1 MASGS
6 YIMQCSFKS
15 LLMNLTQ
22 LQFFSASVQNWK
34 SLGGKI
40 QVVQFGYGVYSWI
53 SQLWL
58 GSYSAEMAAEGL
70 LFCVYLRPFSPNKGN
85 YYKLKSV
92 IRWSGGFPDGSV
104 VKNLTVHTGNG
115 FDH

>member
-1 MASGS
+1 M
-6 YIMQCSFKS
+6 
-15 LLMNLTQ
+15 
-22 LQFFSASVQNWK
+22 
-34 SLGGKI
+34 
-40 QVVQFGYGVYSWI
+40 VQFGYGVYSWI

-85 YYKLKSV
+85 YYKLKSI

-104 VKNLTVHTGNG
+104 VKNLTVHIGNG
-115 FDH
+115 FDP